1 MKRSVARFFFL
12 FSFLLFSLPV
22 RPAAADSPLTSTD
35 FHTHYDEAAV
45 VAARGGRMTT
55 QVLNFLLGR
64 APTDQKAA
72 CVNALS
78 WQRDATGNAQAFV
91 RALEGRH
98 RKQGR
103 ALTPSALSTDELVV
117 LGYLVA
123 LHDYFQLSPLEK
135 AKGGLWAAGPKELLA
150 EALKRAPKDFTVAL
164 VAALIAVQNTPD
176 DDWCQVYTGV
186 QAVLDRFP
194 EADRNLKPAA
204 VKAVMTYI
212 GAYKKYCPLP
222 AGELDPGFLE
232 AYEMVAFDGGLAVAT
247 QAGVALWDL
256 GKHQLMSVHK
266 RGITTSLVVHG
277 GRLWAGSA
285 GAVGRW
291 DGTAWKDYLKVDFK
305 RQTGSYRLAVDA
317 AGVLQVHHGRKW
329 WRYDAKADRFI
340 ESALA
345 WDPYHVAFTPSGE
358 LWGVDFL
365 KGLRRQVAGAW
376 LDYALKSP
384 RYPGS
389 DPRRLVVAADKRL
402 WVMDF
407 ADGFFRF
414 DPATDAF
421 VSAGPK
427 VDKAFDLRVDVARK
441 RTWYLHYTKGV
452 TLEEGG
458 KTREFDLSAQK
469 YMRCLHL
476 TAGGDLYVGGQTAL
490 VRITKVK
497 GAWVVNTHVPPKAP

>member
-1 MKRSVARFFFL
+1 MKTLILTVFFL
-12 FSFLLFSLPV
+12 FLFGSTVP
-22 RPAAADSPLTSTD
+22 PAAADSPLTSTP
-35 FHTHYDEAAV
+35 FHPHYDQDAV
-45 VAARGGRMTT
+45 AAARGGRMTT

-78 WQRDATGNAQAFV
+78 WQKDATGNAQAFV

-103 ALTPSALSTDELVV
+103 ALTPAALSTDELLV
-117 LGYLVA
+117 LGYLLA
-123 LHDYFQLSPLEK
+123 LHDYFKFEPLEK
-135 AKGGLWAAGPKELLA
+135 AKGGLWAARPAELLA
-150 EALKRAPKDFTVAL
+150 EAQKRAPEDFTIAL

-176 DDWCQVYTGV
+176 ADWCQVYAKV

-194 EADRNLKPAA
+194 ETGRNLKPAA
-204 VKAVMTYI
+204 VKAVMAYI
-212 GAYKKYCPLP
+212 GEYKKYCPLP
-222 AGELDPGFLE
+222 AGQLAPGFLE
-232 AYEMVAFDGGLAVAT
+232 AYELVAFDGGLAVGT
-247 QAGVALWDL
+247 QAGVALWEL
-256 GKHQLMSVHK
+256 RKHQLMSVHP
-266 RGITTSLVVHG
+266 RGITTSLAVVG

-285 GAVGRW
+285 GAVGRY
-291 DGTAWKDYLKVDFK
+291 DGKTWKDYLKLDPK
-305 RQTGSYRLAVDA
+305 RHAGTYRLVVDNQ
-317 AGVLQVHHGRKW
+317 GVLHVFRNKKW
-329 WRYDAKADRFI
+329 WRYDAKGDRFT
-340 ESALA
+340 EAALD
-345 WDPYHVAFTPSGE
+345 WDPYHAAFSPSGE

-365 KGLRRQVAGAW
+365 KGLRRQVAGSW
-376 LDYALKSP
+376 LDYARKGP

-389 DPRRLVVAADKRL
+389 DPRRVVVDANKRL

-407 ADGFFRF
+407 TDGFFRF
-414 DPATDAF
+414 DPAADAF

-427 VDKAFDLRVDVARK
+427 VDKAFDLRVDVARG

-476 TAGGDLYVGGQTAL
+476 TSGGDLYVGGQTAL
-490 VRITKVK
+490 VQITKEK
-497 GAWVVNTHVPPKAP
+497 GAWVVHNHTHAKAP

>member
-1 MKRSVARFFFL
+1 MKCFVARFFFL
-12 FSFLLFSLPV
+12 FLFSLPV

-35 FHTHYDEAAV
+35 FHAHYDEAAV
-45 VAARGGRMTT
+45 VSARGGRMTT

-91 RALEGRH
+91 RALEGRY

-103 ALTPSALSTDELVV
+103 ALTPSALSTDELLV

-123 LHDYFQLSPLEK
+123 LHDYFQLAPLEK
-135 AKGGLWAAGPKELLA
+135 ARGGLWAASPKELLA
-150 EALKRAPKDFTVAL
+150 EAQKRAPTDFTVAL
-164 VAALIAVQNTPD
+164 VAALIAAQNTPE
-176 DDWCQVYTGV
+176 DDWCQVYTVV

-212 GAYKKYCPLP
+212 GIYKKHCPLL

-232 AYEMVAFDGGLAVAT
+232 AYEMVPFDGGLAVAT
-247 QAGVALWDL
+247 QAGVALWEL
-256 GKHQLMSVHK
+256 RKNQLMSVHP
-266 RGITTSLVVHG
+266 RGITTSLAVHG

-291 DGTAWKDYLKVDFK
+291 DGTAWKDYLKVDSK
-305 RQTGSYRLAVDA
+305 RLAGTYRLVVDHQ
-317 AGVLQVHHGRKW
+317 GVLHAYRGKKW
-329 WRYDAKADRFI
+329 WRLDAKADRFV

-345 WDPYHVAFTPSGE
+345 WDPYQVVFTPSGE
-358 LWGVDFL
+358 LWGVEFL

-376 LDYALKSP
+376 LDYARKSP

-389 DPRRLVVAADKRL
+389 DPRRLVVDAKKNL

-407 ADGFFRF
+407 ADGCFRF

-427 VDKAFDLRVDVARK
+427 VDKAFDLRVDVARG

-476 TAGGDLYVGGQTAL
+476 TAGGDLYVCGQTAL
-490 VRITKVK
+490 VQITREK
-497 GAWVVNTHVPPKAP
+497 GAWVVKTHAPPKAP